1 MYSVTRNSG
10 LTYTKTEEIL
20 ENVQYTY
27 ARFIGKILA
36 VSKMRLLI
44 KHLVA
49 SQDLS
54 YGKLRPGTYE
64 LA

>member
-1 MYSVTRNSG
+1 MYSVTLNSG
-10 LTYTKTEEIL
+10 LMYTKTEEIRK
-20 ENVQYTY
+20 NVQYTY

-36 VSKMRLLI
+36 VSKLRLLI
-44 KHLVA
+44 RHFAA

-54 YGKLRPGTYE
+54 YGKLRTGTYE